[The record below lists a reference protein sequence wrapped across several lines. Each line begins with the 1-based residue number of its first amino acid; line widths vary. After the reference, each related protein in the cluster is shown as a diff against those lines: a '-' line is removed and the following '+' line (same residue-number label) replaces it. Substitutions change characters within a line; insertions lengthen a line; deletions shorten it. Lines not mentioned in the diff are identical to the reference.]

1 VDFLFG
7 FYLLNQVLEHATN
20 HTQTSWHSL
29 DRKMK
34 IELENILK
42 LAPSEVLFS
51 EIIEFDKLD
60 ERISAV
66 GVLFANTIG
75 VNENSIKFCP
85 DNEPPL
91 IEEIISWIWTF
102 RPDLGIE
109 ILNQELSDDLMK
121 LISSYENNEMDK
133 FWVYI
138 NE

>member
-1 VDFLFG
+1 
-7 FYLLNQVLEHATN
+7 
-20 HTQTSWHSL
+20 
-29 DRKMK
+29 MK

-42 LAPSEVLFS
+42 LVPKEVLFS

-75 VNENSIKFCP
+75 VNENSIEFCP

-91 IEEIISWIWTF
+91 IEENISWIWTF

-121 LISSYENNEMDK
+121 LISAYENNEMEK

-138 NE
+138 NK

>member
-1 VDFLFG
+1 M
-7 FYLLNQVLEHATN
+7 
-20 HTQTSWHSL
+20 TSFQHRNGIQIRWHSL

-34 IELENILK
+34 IELENLLK
-42 LAPSEVLFS
+42 LVPKEVLFS
-51 EIIEFDKLD
+51 EIIEFNKLD

-75 VNENSIKFCP
+75 VNEKSIEFCP

-91 IEEIISWIWTF
+91 IEEIISWVWTF

-109 ILNQELSDDLMK
+109 ILNQELPDDLMK

>member
-1 VDFLFG
+1 MLK
-7 FYLLNQVLEHATN
+7 HANN
-20 HTQTSWHSL
+20 HTQTRWHSL

-34 IELENILK
+34 IELENLLK
-42 LAPSEVLFS
+42 LVPKEALFS
-51 EIIEFDKLD
+51 EIIEFNKLD

-75 VNENSIKFCP
+75 VNEKSIEFCP

-91 IEEIISWIWTF
+91 IEEIISWVWTF

-109 ILNQELSDDLMK
+109 ILNQELPDALMK